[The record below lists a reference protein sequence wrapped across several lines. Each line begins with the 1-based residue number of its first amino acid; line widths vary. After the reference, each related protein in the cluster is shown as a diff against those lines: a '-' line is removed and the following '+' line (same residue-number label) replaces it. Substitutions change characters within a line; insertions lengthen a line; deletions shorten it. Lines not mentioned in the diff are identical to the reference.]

1 MALGVLGKI
10 LAIIICLV
18 LFLLSAII
26 RKHTKSTFHP
36 AFIYTLYSG
45 LLYLL
50 SMLIIFPAPIN
61 PLGLLYILLCIISF
75 CVPTLLT
82 DYNNVRTVRSLN
94 KLDADIAL
102 SRFESTFLRKLLSC
116 MAIFGVFCSIYIVVI
131 NGASFVSIML
141 DPIGISGAYSALRS
155 NAGSGGSPVEYGL
168 YGQLNILMAYAS
180 ASLGGYL
187 FEQQL
192 RKGSRFYIMLIAL
205 STGFSSMI
213 IQSSKLTFVISILF
227 FTSSI
232 CIVKIITPKS
242 FNFNFNF
249 KDLVK
254 TAGIVILVSV
264 GFLFSFFSRRYTGDL
279 GDNLASLEY
288 LKLDFGSYFLG
299 HIYAFSDFFAH
310 YVGQKSQIIYPI
322 ESLGW
327 GRYTF
332 SSIAEIFGADTNF
345 PPGLYLQPVE
355 YSNSFNTV
363 IFTTYR
369 GLVLDFGLFGSFVIM
384 AILGSVSN
392 LSYLAIIKKP
402 KLWFFYPVYTSIFVF
417 IGMTPFVSVFMA
429 RYMYTT
435 AALLM
440 LILASN
446 TLISSNRIKVK
457 FGPK

>member
-36 AFIYTLYSG
+36 AFIYSLYSG

-82 DYNNVRTVRSLN
+82 SYNNVRTVRLLN

-116 MAIFGVFCSIYIVVI
+116 MAILGVFSSIYIVVI
-131 NGASFVSIML
+131 NGASFVGIML
-141 DPIGISGAYSALRS
+141 DPIGISGGYSALRS
-155 NAGSGGSPVEYGL
+155 NSGSGGAPVEYGL
-168 YGQLNILMAYAS
+168 YGQLNILMAYTS

-187 FEQQL
+187 YEHQP
-192 RKGSRFYIMLIAL
+192 RKASHFYILLIAL
-205 STGFSSMI
+205 STGLSAMI
-213 IQSSKLTFVISILF
+213 IQSSKIVFIISLIF
-227 FTSSI
+227 FISTM
-232 CIVKIITPKS
+232 CIVKILTYKS
-242 FNFNFNF
+242 FNINF
-249 KDLVK
+249 KGIVR
-254 TAGIVILVSV
+254 TAGLAIIALVCM
-264 GFLFSFFSRRYTGDL
+264 LLSFFSRRYSGDL
-279 GDNLASLEY
+279 ADNLASLEF
-288 LKLDFGSYFLG
+288 LRLDLASYFIA

-310 YVGQKSQIIYPI
+310 YVGQKSQLIYPI

-332 SSIAEIFGADTNF
+332 SSIAEIFGADINF

-355 YSNSFNTV
+355 YSNSFSTV
-363 IFTTYR
+363 IFSVYR
-369 GLVLDFGLFGSFVIM
+369 GLILDFGLFGSFVIM
-384 AILGSVSN
+384 AILGSVGN
-392 LSYLAIIKKP
+392 LSYLAIVKKP
-402 KLWFFYPVYTSIFVF
+402 KLWFFYPLYSSIIVF
-417 IGMTPFVSVFMA
+417 IGMSPFLSVFMA
-429 RYMYTT
+429 RYMYST
-435 AALLM
+435 AALLI

-457 FGPK
+457 FRPK